1 MRIGKQV
8 ETIDENILDSQAS
21 LFDDEGQGGSRNLL
35 IMETPSPQRFFLTE
49 QKKTQRIGSS
59 GNKDY

>member
-21 LFDDEGQGGSRNLL
+21 LFDDEGQGGSGNLL
-35 IMETPSPQRFFLTE
+35 IIETPSPQRFF
-49 QKKTQRIGSS
+49 
-59 GNKDY
+59 